1 MVTKSSLRLW
11 MKDQQHQS
19 HIKHVCT
26 PQIGIYLKHFFAI
39 SFWSGVALL
48 GSHVS
53 LPDWLLKIQMGF
65 WGTNRSL
72 TERKGKRGLM
82 RRSRFSGSQR
92 GWWVSCSWAAQRA
105 WGDGLRE
112 QRSWG
117 CRGDRGD
124 ISVTCW
130 GGEQG
135 DGWGW
140 LLGGKGVFLR
150 GAEKKRKKGSS
161 VGLLEG
167 EVWRKG
173 EKLWFEKRPLG
184 YEHSVFFFHFFSYFL
199 LCLHSL
205 LFQAHIRC
213 LNVGIIGHMFIAI
226 ISLDCCALPRWNMLL
241 FL

>member
-1 MVTKSSLRLW
+1 

-82 RRSRFSGSQR
+82 RRSRFSGSQK

-117 CRGDRGD
+117 CRGQRRYFSDLLRGWTGGRVRM
-124 ISVTCW
+124 IFGWKGSFSERGGKKKKERKLGWSSW
-130 GGEQG
+130 GGS
-135 DGWGW
+135 
-140 LLGGKGVFLR
+140 LAKGGETL
-150 GAEKKRKKGSS
+150 
-161 VGLLEG
+161 
-167 EVWRKG
+167 VWEETSRVWT
-173 EKLWFEKRPLG
+173 L
-184 YEHSVFFFHFFSYFL
+184 SIFFHFFFL
-199 LCLHSL
+199 LFTLSAFLIVSGSYPL
-205 LFQAHIRC
+205 LKCGYNWPYVHCYYLFR
-213 LNVGIIGHMFIAI
+213 
-226 ISLDCCALPRWNMLL
+226 LL
-241 FL
+241 CSA